1 MKTTFLTLMAAT
13 LAVTTLTGCKK
24 DSGDDDSGIENYKRK
39 CKLSCRR

>member
-24 DSGDDDSGIENYKRK
+24 DSGDENYKRK